1 MTIKPQANTRNFL
14 MFLLPSLLGLF
25 LFMTPVEYKDTLS
38 IPVAVLAKILQ
49 AVIGEYLPLIV
60 TLVIATTGVMSL
72 ITKVIK
78 PDVICKNSFLNQLF
92 DVSVLWLVVRLL
104 GAIFCVMTYL
114 GVGSEVNPIA
124 GMITSGDTGAL
135 ILNDLL
141 PVLLSVFLFA
151 GLFLPLLLNFGLL
164 ELIGTLFTRIMRP
177 LFKLPGRSAVNCS
190 TSWLGDGTVGVML
203 TSKQFEQK
211 IYTQREAAI
220 VGTTFSAV
228 SITFSMVVI
237 SQVKLEHLFL
247 PFYLAVCLS
256 GFVAALI
263 MPRIPPLSLKKDEYI
278 DGTTPDENDEAIPAG
293 KTVFG
298 YGLELAVVK
307 ASKVERLTD
316 ELKQG
321 VHTALDMVF
330 GVLPVVMGIGTIALI
345 LAEHTSIFTILGTP
359 FIPYLELLAIPD
371 AIKASETIVVGFADM
386 FLPSIMAASIESD
399 LTRFVVA
406 AMSVSQL
413 IYMSEVGALLLGSK
427 IPVNIFELF
436 AVFILRTL
444 ITLPIIAGIAHLI
457 F

>member
-1 MTIKPQANTRNFL
+1 MTINPKANSRNFL

-25 LFMTPVEYKDTLS
+25 LFMTPVQYNETMS
-38 IPVAVLAKILQ
+38 IPVAILAKMLQ
-49 AVIGEYLPLIV
+49 AVIGDYLPLII
-60 TLVIATTGVMSL
+60 TLVVATTGVMSL
-72 ITKVIK
+72 LTKTLSPKIITQ
-78 PDVICKNSFLNQLF
+78 NAFLNQLF
-92 DVSVLWLVVRLL
+92 DVTPLWVIVRIL

-114 GVGSEVNPIA
+114 GISEDALPYA
-124 GMITSGDTGAL
+124 GLITSSDTGAL

-141 PVLLSVFLFA
+141 PVLISVFLFA

-237 SQVKLEHLFL
+237 SQVKLEHLFI

-278 DGTTPDENDEAIPAG
+278 DGTLPNAMDEAIPMG
-293 KTVFG
+293 KSVFSH
-298 YGLELAVVK
+298 GLELAIVK
-307 ASKVERLTD
+307 ASKIEKLSN

-321 VHTALDMVF
+321 VHTAVDMVF

-359 FIPYLELLAIPD
+359 FIPYLELLSIPD
-371 AIKASETIVVGFADM
+371 AVRASETIVVGFADM

-413 IYMSEVGALLLGSK
+413 VYMSEVGALILGSK
-427 IPVNIFELF
+427 IPVNLAELF